1 MPEVLRAG
9 RAAFTFL
16 TIVPVGGF
24 PYSDVAWRWS
34 AAWFPFVGLVLGFAA
49 AGAFTLLRPAGGGVA
64 AVAAVT
70 LTVLLTGAFHED
82 GLADSADALGGAYDR
97 ERLFAILKDS
107 RIGTYGAAALMA
119 SFALRATCLASLD
132 ADAPRALVVAHM
144 AARVTPVCLMAL
156 MPYVTSSDAS
166 KSRPV
171 VRGAWPQAVAAIVFA
186 SAILWACVA
195 RGLLA
200 QALVVALALALGA
213 VAVVLGA
220 YFRRRAGGITGDFL
234 GATEQINEATI
245 LVTLAMW

>member
-24 PYSDVAWRWS
+24 PYSDAAWRWS
-34 AAWFPFVGLVLGFAA
+34 AAWFPFVGLCLGFAG
-49 AGAFTLLRPAGGGVA
+49 AGVFTLLRPAGAGVA
-64 AVAAVT
+64 AVAALT

-82 GLADSADALGGAYDR
+82 GLADTADALGGAYDR

-107 RIGTYGAAALMA
+107 RIGTYGAMALVT
-119 SFALRATCLASLD
+119 SFALRGASLASLD
-132 ADAPRALVVAHM
+132 ADAPQALVVAHM
-144 AARVTPVCLMAL
+144 AARVTPVCLMAV
-156 MPYVTSSDAS
+156 MPYATSSDTS

-171 VRGAWPQAVAAIVFA
+171 VRGAGPQAIAAIVFA
-186 SAILWACVA
+186 SAALWAGVDQ
-195 RGLLA
+195 GLLPL
-200 QALVVALALALGA
+200 ALVGALALGLGVVALAS
-213 VAVVLGA
+213 GA